1 MTEVLACCEDPVNR
15 VTEGTAPML
24 RTLIRLLAVTAC
36 PVVIPMVVI
45 TVAVPVG
52 LASASVVGQDSARG
66 TPPTPGAPGI
76 GDPYFPTD
84 GNGGY
89 DVTHY
94 DLITVDYQPNN
105 TNPPP
110 TC

>member
-1 MTEVLACCEDPVNR
+1 MTEVLVCCEDPVNR

-36 PVVIPMVVI
+36 AVVIPMVVI

-76 GDPYFPTD
+76 GDPHFPTD

-89 DVTHY
+89 R
-94 DLITVDYQPNN
+94 NGS
-105 TNPPP
+105 
-110 TC
+110 